1 LEILGIPGPHGGSYG
16 RLYYKSGFIGMGPSW
31 PAASAGAGKRRAITI
46 LLLIQR
52 RKIGMAIQISEELG
66 SNMVTIHCSGKVK
79 HGDYQTFVPEFE
91 LLVKKYGKLRIFF
104 DLTGFEG
111 WEPSALWDE
120 IKFDV
125 KHFPDIERIA
135 TVGDNKWEE
144 FLAMLFKP
152 FIAAKT
158 RYFDSAQ
165 IDEAK
170 SWILEG

>member
-1 LEILGIPGPHGGSYG
+1 MS
-16 RLYYKSGFIGMGPSW
+16 
-31 PAASAGAGKRRAITI
+31 
-46 LLLIQR
+46 
-52 RKIGMAIQISEELG
+52 IQITEQLG
-66 SNMVTIHCSGKVK
+66 TNLVTVHCRGKVLK
-79 HGDYQTFVPEFE
+79 SDYESFVPEFE
-91 LLVKKYGKLRIFF
+91 LLVKKLGKLRILF

-135 TVGDNKWEE
+135 TVGENKWEE

-158 RYFDSAQ
+158 RYFDSDQ

-170 SWILEG
+170 QWLMEA